1 MIKRIKNFI
10 EKYKN
15 ANGKDREYY
24 EAIIEKIIIIVAAVS
39 IPIILYL
46 VCRQV

>member
-1 MIKRIKNFI
+1 MTRIKEFI
-10 EKYKN
+10 KKYKT
-15 ANGKDREYY
+15 ASDEDREYY
-24 EAIIEKIIIIVAAVS
+24 EAIIEKIIIIIAAVS